1 MLDAPRDFSSGQCGA
16 ESMKWF
22 SVAFDCLSHA
32 RALLRSSSVEMPM
45 MVYRA
50 PVSLQASC
58 SSEAA
63 SLRHGLHQL
72 AQTLMI
78 SGRPLKL
85 ASDRRSGQGRGH
97 RANRDGAGDAGGRGD
112 EGPTQDGGEFHARIM
127 TAGCRERRTQI
138 ARVPYGACRIPRA
151 ALSAG
156 SCPYAPEMRFA
167 MSPALRNIRGPDRP
181 RFAEVFRMS
190 GLSLR
195 EQLLQAGLVSE
206 KQVKQAEQSQKRQN
220 FNDRKQVSKKDRDFR
235 EQQRQVELQKQAEI
249 KAAKDAALN
258 KKREEK
264 AQAKARWAEI
274 RQLVEQNRIPK
285 PESDDYF
292 NFVIN
297 GKVGR
302 VAVDAP
308 LRERIVRGE
317 IAIVRCD
324 GHYELVPQAI
334 GERIKEREPR
344 AVVNTADKQEAT
356 PVDDAYKD
364 FVVPDDLIW

>member
-1 MLDAPRDFSSGQCGA
+1 
-16 ESMKWF
+16 
-22 SVAFDCLSHA
+22 
-32 RALLRSSSVEMPM
+32 
-45 MVYRA
+45 
-50 PVSLQASC
+50 
-58 SSEAA
+58 
-63 SLRHGLHQL
+63 
-72 AQTLMI
+72 
-78 SGRPLKL
+78 
-85 ASDRRSGQGRGH
+85 
-97 RANRDGAGDAGGRGD
+97 
-112 EGPTQDGGEFHARIM
+112 
-127 TAGCRERRTQI
+127 
-138 ARVPYGACRIPRA
+138 
-151 ALSAG
+151 
-156 SCPYAPEMRFA
+156 
-167 MSPALRNIRGPDRP
+167 
-181 RFAEVFRMS
+181 MS

-220 FNDRKQVSKKDRDFR
+220 FTDRKQVGKKDRDFR
-235 EQQRQVELQKQAEI
+235 EQQRQAELQKQAEA

-258 KKREEK
+258 RKREEK

-274 RQLVEQNRIPK
+274 RQLVEQNRIAK

-317 IAIVRCD
+317 VAIVRCD
-324 GHYELVPQAI
+324 GHYELLPAAI

-344 AVVNTADKQEAT
+344 AVVNTADKAEST